1 MIAKHVAVRT
11 QSKSRFTRLVEYITD
26 TQRKTERV
34 GEVRI
39 SNCYSDDIESAAIE
53 ILATQYMNT
62 RATSDKTYH
71 LIISF
76 RSGENVRNEDMAEIE
91 ERICTG
97 LGFAGHQRISV
108 VHHDTDNMHIHVAI
122 NKIHPKKLTIHNPY
136 YDYIKIAGLCKQLE
150 AEFNLIHDN
159 HATTNSAASG
169 IESRTGIESLSGWI
183 RRECLDDIKQAGTWQ
198 DLHRVLHNHGLE
210 IRERG
215 NGLVFV
221 SGNGVAVKASS
232 VDRSLSKPNL
242 MKRLGAFELPQDK
255 AQNAKTSK
263 AKHYQPRPLQN
274 RIDTSKLYA
283 CYQQQQTRAASI
295 RKAHWLKLR
304 EQRDALIERAKQDAK
319 SRRGIIKHIQAGPL
333 GKKALYAT
341 ASLKFKTTLDEIKRD
356 YHKAY
361 AQLKADTRRMAWLD
375 WLILEAQNGNVQAL
389 AILRARSKRDGR
401 SDAGLGNHI
410 AGDRGHHNQPANDG
424 VESITK
430 GGTVI
435 YRIGAT
441 TVRDDGKRLF
451 VSQHAL
457 DNSLV
462 DVLQAA
468 INKYGNHLSVKG
480 TDVFKSAVVQAAVQN
495 RIQVTFDDP
504 ELEQRRVQL
513 ARQAVFQKRSK
524 TSTHRRSL

>member
-11 QSKSRFTRLVEYITD
+11 ESKSRFSRLVEYITD

-76 RSGENVRNEDMAEIE
+76 RPGENVRNEDMAEIE

-136 YDYIKIAGLCKQLE
+136 YDYIKIAGLCEQLE

-159 HATTNSAASG
+159 HTTTNSTVSD
-169 IESRTGIESLSGWI
+169 IESRTGIESLPRWI
-183 RRECLDDIKQAGTWQ
+183 RRECLDIIKSTDTWQ
-198 DLHRVLHNHGLE
+198 DLHAVLQSHGLE

-221 SGNGVAVKASS
+221 SESGVAVKASS
-232 VDRSLSKPNL
+232 VDRSLSKSGL
-242 MKRLGAFELPQDK
+242 VKRLGAFEQA
-255 AQNAKTSK
+255 AQAAKSSK
-263 AKHYQPRPLQN
+263 PNTRHYQPRPLQN

-283 CYQQQQTRAASI
+283 RYQQAQSQAAGV
-295 RKAHWLKLR
+295 RKTSWVLLR
-304 EQRDALIERAKQDAK
+304 DQRDRLIDRAKQKARLK
-319 SRRGIIKHIQAGPL
+319 RTIIKNLPAGKL

-341 ASLKFKTTLDEIKRD
+341 VSLQFKTAMAIIKTD
-356 YHKAY
+356 YRRAY
-361 AQLKADTRRMAWLD
+361 AQSRTRYPKMAWLD
-375 WLILEAQNGNVQAL
+375 WLHIEAINGNVEAL
-389 AILRARSKRDGR
+389 AVLRSRKASGEVT
-401 SDAGLGNHI
+401 GNYVCGNQI
-410 AGDRGHHNQPANDG
+410 RGNSPG
-424 VESITK
+424 IGSIESITK
-430 GGTVI
+430 SGTVI

-441 TVRDDGKRLF
+441 TVRDDGKRLHIPSNAIDTSF
-451 VSQHAL
+451 AGI
-457 DNSLV
+457 
-462 DVLQAA
+462 LQVAV
-468 INKYGNHLSVKG
+468 KRYGNRLVING
-480 TDVFKSAVVQAAVQN
+480 DDDFKKSIAQAAVQHGI
-495 RIQVTFDDP
+495 RVTFDDP
-504 ELEQRRVQL
+504 ALEQYRRQFMQQQ
-513 ARQAVFQKRSK
+513 RFTKTRTSK
-524 TSTHRRSL
+524 GISL